1 MSRKRIGFTQAQI
14 RRAVQAARSAGLA
27 PSTVEVRPDGS
38 ILISEAA
45 TTTVKKSPLDEWLE
59 QNGSRAP

>member
-1 MSRKRIGFTQAQI
+1 MSRQRVGFTQAQI

-27 PSTVEVRPDGS
+27 PNTVEVRPDGS

-45 TTTVKKSPLDEWLE
+45 TAPVKKSALDEWLE
-59 QNGSRAP
+59 QNGSRAS